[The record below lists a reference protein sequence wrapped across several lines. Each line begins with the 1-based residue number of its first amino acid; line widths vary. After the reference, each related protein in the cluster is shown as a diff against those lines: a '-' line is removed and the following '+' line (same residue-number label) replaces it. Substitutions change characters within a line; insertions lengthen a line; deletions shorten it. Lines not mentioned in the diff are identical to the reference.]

1 MINNFYIREFMKI
14 KIVNV
19 YGQEDGVKE
28 IEMGSIS
35 VGDLLKKLDIDVFG
49 VIIEKNGEI
58 ILEPEMLTDNDTVTI
73 SGMGCC

>member
-35 VGDLLKKLDIDVFG
+35 AGNIIKKIRY
-49 VIIEKNGEI
+49 
-58 ILEPEMLTDNDTVTI
+58 
-73 SGMGCC
+73 